1 MQSKYLNYFYF
12 KLKKGE
18 NMKKR
23 KFALFLNIASICLA
37 ICAIAIG
44 VYSIKTASLKV
55 GGSLGFVA
63 HNAKVNIKAYMYG
76 FSTAES
82 GENPVTETN
91 KVQLTADGGLNIDGN
106 NGEVNIQSTKGT
118 GTTKRYFSDASGDLE
133 PITIVLTIT
142 NNSNF
147 EVLLED
153 LTVDSSDYFIICD
166 TPLKVLYTSST
177 PAKQTTTLTYEIRPA
192 FKDDGKY
199 KELTNASVSISMSFT
214 KTNVDRASTGFTLN
228 ETTKTVTGL
237 PTLEQNG
244 GSDILII
251 PSVFSDK
258 SGVTFTTLGDS
269 SSAECITNA
278 KLYKKI
284 VILDGYTALNGKIF
298 YQCSNLNYL
307 DVPDTVTNV
316 SSQEGF
322 HESGLIYIPKAI
334 LNFIKNSVY
343 FNKCTKLKYANV
355 PETVKSLSS
364 PTFSGCSNL
373 QLIKL
378 PKSLTRINFTGVFD
392 GCSSLKRLEFGDT
405 SKTWSV
411 GMDPNTVEMSVAN
424 PIQNAIYA
432 KAHPWDPWTK
442 NS

>member
-1 MQSKYLNYFYF
+1 
-12 KLKKGE
+12 
-18 NMKKR
+18 MKKR

-44 VYSIKTASLKV
+44 VYSIKTASLNV

-106 NGEVNIQSTKGT
+106 NGEVNIQSTKGI
-118 GTTKRYFSDASGDLE
+118 GTTKRYFSDASDDLE

-142 NNSNF
+142 NNSDF

-153 LTVDSSDYFIICD
+153 LTVDSSNYFIICD

-199 KELTNASVSISMSFT
+199 KELTNAPLAISMSFT
-214 KTNVDRASTGFTLN
+214 KTNVDIASTGFTLN

-258 SGVTFTTLGDS
+258 LGVTFSTIGVTSGSLP
-269 SSAECITNA
+269 NA
-278 KLYKKI
+278 KLYRKV
-284 VILDGYTALNGKIF
+284 VILDGYTTLEEYCFQDCPK
-298 YQCSNLNYL
+298 LNYIYIPESL
-307 DVPDTVTNV
+307 TIIRGD
-316 SSQEGF
+316 GF
-322 HESGLIYIPKAI
+322 TGSGLIYFNIPENI
-334 LNFIKNSVY
+334 SNINFWFY
-343 FNKCTKLKYANV
+343 ECEKLKYINV
-355 PETVKSLSS
+355 PESVSRLGAPPSFSRCTSLQ
-364 PTFSGCSNL
+364 FV
-373 QLIKL
+373 KL
-378 PKSLTRINFTGVFD
+378 PKNLNYMDSSGVFTD
-392 GCSSLKRLEFGDT
+392 CTALKRVEFGDT
-405 SKTWSV
+405 SKTWTIIEY
-411 GMDPNTVEMSVAN
+411 DITTTTVEISVAN
-424 PIQNAIYA
+424 PIQNARYLTSTYQGYE
-432 KAHPWDPWTK
+432 WTK

>member
-1 MQSKYLNYFYF
+1 
-12 KLKKGE
+12 
-18 NMKKR
+18 MKKR
-23 KFALFLNIASICLA
+23 KFVLFLNIASICLA

-106 NGEVNIQSTKGT
+106 NGEINIQSTKGT

-199 KELTNASVSISMSFT
+199 KELTNASLAISMSFT

-251 PSVFSDK
+251 PSGFSDK
-258 SGVTFTTLGDS
+258 PGVTFSTIGVTSGSLP
-269 SSAECITNA
+269 NA
-278 KLYKKI
+278 NLYKKI

-298 YQCSNLNYL
+298 YQCSKLNYL
-307 DVPDTVTNV
+307 DVPDTVTKV
-316 SSQEGF
+316 SQDVVQS
-322 HESGLIYIPKAI
+322 SGLIYIPKAI
-334 LNFIKNSVY
+334 LNFIKNYVY
-343 FNKCTKLKYANV
+343 FDKCTKLKYANV
-355 PETVKSLSS
+355 PETVTKLES

-373 QLIKL
+373 QLIRL
-378 PKSLTRINFTGVFD
+378 PKNLTSISPSGVFD

-405 SKTWSV
+405 SKTWLV
-411 GMDPNTVEMSVAN
+411 GIDPNTVEMSVAN

-432 KAHPWDPWTK
+432 KANPWDPWIK
-442 NS
+442 KS